1 MWVSLIKFV
10 VLIPNILLLQPLK
23 MLSLSISDGRS
34 TDDPFDPA
42 PSVIDTSLWFP
53 SLPGQD
59 LSILGMDGK
68 GRWHY
73 NRGTPITI
81 AMLDTSHQD
90 FENISG
96 ITVAHENENFYCLEV
111 CYPAG
116 ITPVK
121 LGVDGIIQPDVSS
134 FTIDHANGE
143 RIRGIESFYMRGS
156 EFLGFKVYKHFKP
169 LASKTLPLQI
179 SGIDVKDV
187 LGVHEQGSCRR
198 DFTRPPR
205 RCA

>member
-1 MWVSLIKFV
+1 MWVSLIKIV
-10 VLIPNILLLQPLK
+10 ILVSNILLLQPLK

-34 TDDPFDPA
+34 TDDTFDPA
-42 PSVIDTSLWFP
+42 PSVVDTSLWYP
-53 SLPGQD
+53 SLPGQS
-59 LSILGMDGK
+59 LSILGMDGQ
-68 GRWHY
+68 GLWQY

-81 AMLDTSHQD
+81 AMFDTSHQD

-96 ITVAHENENFYCLEV
+96 ITVVHQNENFYCLEV

-116 ITPVK
+116 IAPVK

-156 EFLGFKVYKHFKP
+156 EFLGFKVYKYFKTP
-169 LASKTLPLQI
+169 SLQDL
-179 SGIDVKDV
+179 SVADKGD
-187 LGVHEQGSCRR
+187 
-198 DFTRPPR
+198 
-205 RCA
+205 